1 VVHAAAQ
8 SNEGSGTDDVRTML
22 TRLRDEGRAD
32 DVIDV
37 AVSLIEQLTG
47 VTRQQE
53 VRIRQLL
60 KQLYGRRSEKLSP
73 NQLRLALEQLAGSDE
88 KPEPTDPTS
97 GDNSNADDTATR
109 EREPAKPR
117 KKHPGR
123 NPLPESLRRV
133 ERRHTIP
140 EADKTCEGCGK
151 PKRLIRE
158 ERTEGLNW
166 IPGHFEV
173 IEDVHEVWACRCG
186 DGKVSTAAAPKRHV
200 CGGLARCGL
209 LAQVLINKFR
219 DHLPLNRQ
227 SKIFARAGVTLS
239 PNTMG
244 DWVKAAA
251 NALDPL
257 WALIMARVMKAHVVQ
272 TDDTGILVLG
282 DPVGGA
288 KGKRKRKHH
297 VKKGHIWT
305 FVGDGTYVA
314 YAYTP
319 TWEKEGPAGLL
330 AKRKGWLQA
339 DGYGGFDHIFARGS
353 PKVYEVGCMMH
364 ARRYW
369 IRAFDAGDLRAAEPL
384 DRIRQLYEIEA
395 DAKKAGDDPDARL
408 SRRTQQSAPL
418 MKRLAAWILE
428 LKPNENPKSP
438 MGRALTYANN
448 QWQALNRFLEDG
460 ALEIDNGGAERS
472 LRGTALGRRNWL
484 FAGSDD
490 GARRTTIINSVIESA
505 VMHDLEPW
513 LYLSDV
519 LQKLDDGWPQSRL
532 DELLPHRWAVLH
544 RPAADQLPVAAGPI
558 DGDA

>member
-1 VVHAAAQ
+1 
-8 SNEGSGTDDVRTML
+8 ML

-32 DVIDV
+32 EVIEV
-37 AVSLIEQLTG
+37 AVSLVEQLTG
-47 VTRQQE
+47 VTQQQE

-60 KQLYGRRSEKLSP
+60 KQLYGRRSEQLSP
-73 NQLRLALEQLAGSDE
+73 NQLRLALEELAGGAE
-88 KPEPTDPTS
+88 RPEP
-97 GDNSNADDTATR
+97 A
-109 EREPAKPR
+109 EPASGGDLNAEAEATEPPEPR

-123 NPLPESLRRV
+123 NPLPASLPRKP
-133 ERRHTIP
+133 RRHTIA
-140 EADKTCEGCGK
+140 EADRICEGCGK
-151 PKRLIRE
+151 SKRLIRE

-173 IEDVHEVWACRCG
+173 IEDIQEVWACRCG
-186 DGKVSTAAAPKRHV
+186 DGKVTTAPAPKRHV

-227 SKIFARAGVTLS
+227 VKIFGRAGVTLS

-251 NALDPL
+251 DALNPL

-282 DPVGGA
+282 APVAGA
-288 KGKRKRKHH
+288 KGKRRRKRKNH
-297 VKKGHIWT
+297 VKRGHIWT
-305 FVGDGTYVA
+305 FVGDGIYVA

-319 TWEKEGPAGLL
+319 TWEKEGPGGLL
-330 AKRKGWLQA
+330 AEREGWLQA

-353 PKVYEVGCMMH
+353 PRVYEVGCMMH

-369 IRAFDAGDLRAAEPL
+369 IKAFDAADLRAAEPL
-384 DRIRQLYEIEA
+384 ELIRQLYKIEA
-395 DAKKAGDDPDARL
+395 DAKKAGDDAGARL
-408 SRRTQQSAPL
+408 DRRTRQSASL
-418 MKRLAAWILE
+418 MKTLETWILE
-428 LKPNENPKSP
+428 LKPDEPPKSP
-438 MGRALTYANN
+438 MGRALTYASN

-490 GARRTTIINSVIESA
+490 GARRTTTINSVIESA

-544 RPAADQLPVAAGPI
+544 QPSADQSH
-558 DGDA
+558 DAPQADDDAE